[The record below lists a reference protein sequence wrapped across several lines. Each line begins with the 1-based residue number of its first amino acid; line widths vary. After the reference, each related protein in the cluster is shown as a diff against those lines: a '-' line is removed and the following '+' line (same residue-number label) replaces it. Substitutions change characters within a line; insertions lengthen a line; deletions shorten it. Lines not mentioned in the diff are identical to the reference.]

1 MHVLRDAGRR
11 VQGDRRPDRFDIL
24 LMDSVASQEVT
35 GGICAVNLEAFLRGA
50 VLMRQAHV
58 VEHRAC
64 IKQFGIES
72 QSATPASERAP
83 VIDAARVVEQQR
95 RFGGPH
101 PLRYFASEPASGK
114 SRSRTIS
121 IFRKSDINLTSPSA

>member
-58 VEHRAC
+58 VEHRAS

-72 QSATPASERAP
+72 QSATLASEGAP
-83 VIDAARVVEQQR
+83 VIAAGRLIGSEADESRALV
-95 RFGGPH
+95 GGPH
-101 PLRYFASEPASGK
+101 GALG
-114 SRSRTIS
+114 
-121 IFRKSDINLTSPSA
+121 

>member
-1 MHVLRDAGRR
+1 
-11 VQGDRRPDRFDIL
+11 
-24 LMDSVASQEVT
+24 MDSVASQEVT

-72 QSATPASERAP
+72 QSATLASKGAP
-83 VIDAARVVEQQR
+83 V
-95 RFGGPH
+95 
-101 PLRYFASEPASGK
+101 
-114 SRSRTIS
+114 
-121 IFRKSDINLTSPSA
+121 

>member
-1 MHVLRDAGRR
+1 SYDRVHVRGDARRR
-11 VQGDRRPDRFDIL
+11 VQGDRGPDRFNIL

-58 VEHRAC
+58 VEHRTC

-72 QSATPASERAP
+72 QSATLACQSAP
-83 VIDAARVVEQQR
+83 VIDAARMVKQQR
-95 RFGGPH
+95 RFGV
-101 PLRYFASEPASGK
+101 LYQFSDFASEF
-114 SRSRTIS
+114 T
-121 IFRKSDINLTSPSA
+121 

>member
-1 MHVLRDAGRR
+1 MCCGDARR
-11 VQGDRRPDRFDIL
+11 SVQGDRGPDRFNIL
-24 LMDSVASQEVT
+24 LMDSAASQEIT

-72 QSATPASERAP
+72 QSATLAC
-83 VIDAARVVEQQR
+83 
-95 RFGGPH
+95 
-101 PLRYFASEPASGK
+101 
-114 SRSRTIS
+114 
-121 IFRKSDINLTSPSA
+121 

>member
-1 MHVLRDAGRR
+1 MHVLRDAGRG

-72 QSATPASERAP
+72 QSATLASEGAP
-83 VIDAARVVEQQR
+83 VIDAARVVKQQR
-95 RFGGPH
+95 
-101 PLRYFASEPASGK
+101 
-114 SRSRTIS
+114 
-121 IFRKSDINLTSPSA
+121 